1 MAFDLD
7 MIYNSCFPPTEIL
20 DWFIHHGNG
29 PSAEI
34 QLPSNLYD
42 GDWIGVALCAYF
54 TYNEHPSTF
63 IDNFDPKIPQFLICN
78 FGLDTLHLYQ
88 MTNEVKKIDGE
99 FIWLSY
105 IPRLW
110 FSDQWKHS
118 CLVEASFASDIG
130 GLRAQKCGLR
140 LLYRHDEEEFKRI
153 ISYCMASMIEN
164 KDPVSHVKADNEG
177 KKKVLDDGH
186 DPQHERL
193 EGADNATIPMDKGK
207 EVTE

>member
-54 TYNEHPSTF
+54 TYDEHPSTF
-63 IDNFDPKIPQFLICN
+63 IDNFDPEIPQFLICN

-110 FSDQWKHS
+110 FSDQWKDS
-118 CLVEASFASDIG
+118 SLVEASFASDIG

-140 LLYRHDEEEFKRI
+140 LLYRHDEEEFKLT
-153 ISYCMASMIEN
+153 ISYCMAS
-164 KDPVSHVKADNEG
+164 
-177 KKKVLDDGH
+177 
-186 DPQHERL
+186 
-193 EGADNATIPMDKGK
+193 
-207 EVTE
+207 